1 MKVGEPI
8 EKELQV
14 FLKDALNTYDM
25 QTVASKSSVHIS
37 TVSGLLRNSNITD
50 KNKNVVSVM
59 KSEALR
65 KYNAMQL
72 ECEKKISYL
81 NNLNIKL

>member
-8 EKELQV
+8 GKELQV
-14 FLKDALNTYDM
+14 FLKEALNTYDM
-25 QTVASKSSVHIS
+25 QVIANKTKVHIS
-37 TVSGLLRNSNITD
+37 TVSSLLRNSNITD
-50 KNKNVVSVM
+50 KNKVVVSVM

-65 KYNAMQL
+65 KFTAMQL
-72 ECEKKISYL
+72 ECEKNISYL